1 MKLFAP
7 PEYWQYDS
15 AIRANWG
22 CGPGGGLGDLLVP
35 DRILG
40 LNVKPACQIH
50 DYYYRHWPDSS
61 EDARYMA
68 DRVFK
73 FNMLRILA
81 DNYHGRPIWPYVSA
95 LFFARRKFIDSYYIT
110 VRKYGGPAW
119 HDDRNK
125 EEEFKEV
132 PVYELKRKLDV

>member
-7 PEYWQYDS
+7 PEYWNYDED
-15 AIRANWG
+15 IRHNWG
-22 CGPGGGLGDLLVP
+22 CGPGGWGDLLVP
-35 DRILG
+35 DKILG
-40 LNVKPACQIH
+40 LDIQPACSIH
-50 DYYYRHWPDSS
+50 DYYYRHWHDAS

-81 DNYHGRPIWPYVSA
+81 YNYRHRKVRRWRSV
-95 LFFARRKFIDSYYIT
+95 LFIARRRFIDRYYT
-110 VRKYGGPAW
+110 VVRRYGGPAW

-132 PVYELKRKLDV
+132 KVYDLKRKLDV